1 MSEEISNL
9 VKERS
14 KVSLICTL
22 SGIGILS
29 LLFPYYILTGRLF
42 LTLLCGANIIF
53 LWVLFLTY
61 GVIKSGGQ
69 FEKLFYTLSGTI
81 KMDKNSKSGN
91 KKKISHELFHIIW
104 YTVSAILGLISLSEL
119 GLLNVGLY
127 PLHYGFDA
135 IWASFPSKSILPPWV
150 RFYINLQLGHYLQGF
165 IRYSLNFRESCKR
178 DRVMFVHHFVTF
190 FTLYF
195 ASSIRIEP
203 AIFVLFTHD
212 VSDVFLH
219 LSKYYNILNKS
230 KHIIISYT
238 LLVITWIYYR
248 MLSMPYF
255 AYSSFVDAP
264 VYGVLRMEDGTGMAS
279 IALSIIFVCHCIWFV
294 KIVKIGYKHFVN

>member
-9 VKERS
+9 IRERS
-14 KVSLICTL
+14 KVSLICTF

-29 LLFPYYILTGRLF
+29 ILFAYYGSLIGRLS
-42 LTLLCGANIIF
+42 LILLSGINIML
-53 LWVLFLTY
+53 LWVLLLTY
-61 GVIKSGGQ
+61 GVNKCSGQ
-69 FEKLFYTLSGTI
+69 LEKLFYTISGITIIFFWYTLPIYAWYGICIAITERYITGTFKTI

-135 IWASFPSKSILPPWV
+135 IWASFPSKSILPLWV

-165 IRYSLNFRESCKR
+165 IRYSLNFRESWKN

-195 ASSIRIEP
+195 ASSI
-203 AIFVLFTHD
+203 
-212 VSDVFLH
+212 
-219 LSKYYNILNKS
+219 
-230 KHIIISYT
+230 
-238 LLVITWIYYR
+238 
-248 MLSMPYF
+248 
-255 AYSSFVDAP
+255 P
-264 VYGVLRMEDGTGMAS
+264 V
-279 IALSIIFVCHCIWFV
+279 
-294 KIVKIGYKHFVN
+294 